1 MYSSEIPLLKAV
13 AQTIEPVPGS
23 ALVSQVVERFQ
34 RDSALLAVPVASD
47 GSFAG
52 ISSRKDLFFQHL
64 AKPFAR
70 DLYSKKPIS
79 QLLDS
84 RPLVLPADWNI
95 HQGLEALLQ
104 HDPALSHD
112 CFAVT
117 DQGRCIG
124 IVAVAD
130 LMMTISRM
138 QAGLLE
144 TLEQL
149 SRRIRS
155 EVEMARRIQ
164 NDLLPVTPLTRNNL
178 LLVGDLVNSTEI
190 SGDFFDLFF
199 PTPGQTGLL
208 VADVTGHGVQ
218 AGLVTTAAKAG
229 LQTLLDNGV
238 TRPAELLCGIN
249 RSILATARQQLMM
262 TALIALFDQERGC
275 LRLASAGHPFPRQ
288 YRAASRTWHELPLEP
303 GFPLGFDEQA
313 AYCEAELAFLPGDR
327 LLLFSD
333 GIIEAENSAGEP
345 FGAVRFQQVL
355 QQGCDLEPEALKDR
369 LLAEAR
375 SFTGHELF
383 EDDVTLLLAAD
394 QGEHQHVEP

>member
-1 MYSSEIPLLKAV
+1 MYNRDIPRLKAV
-13 AQTIEPVPGS
+13 AQMVEPVPGN

-34 RDSALLAVPVASD
+34 RDATLLAVPVATD
-47 GSFAG
+47 DSFEG

-70 DLYSKKPIS
+70 DLYNKKPIN
-79 QLLDS
+79 QLLDH
-84 RPLVLPADWNI
+84 RPLVLPAEWSV
-95 HQGLEALLQ
+95 HQGLAALLE
-104 HDPALSHD
+104 HDPGLAHD

-117 DQGRCIG
+117 EQGRCIG

-138 QAGLLE
+138 QASLLE

-149 SRRIRS
+149 SSRIRS

-164 NDLLPVTPLTRNNL
+164 HDLLPVTPLRRNNL

-199 PTPGQTGLL
+199 PSSSQTGLL

-238 TRPAELLCGIN
+238 TRPEELLCGIN
-249 RSILATARQQLMM
+249 RSILATARGQLMM
-262 TALIALFDQERGC
+262 TALIALLEHDTGR
-275 LRLASAGHPFPRQ
+275 LLLASAGHPFPWH
-288 YRAASRTWHELPLEP
+288 YEAATRTWHELALEP

-313 AYCEAELAFLPGDR
+313 AYIEAELAFLPGDR

-333 GIIEAENSAGEP
+333 GIVEAENSAGEP
-345 FGAVRFQQVL
+345 FGALRFQQVL
-355 QQGCDLEPEALKDR
+355 QENHHLAPEALKEL

-375 SFTGHELF
+375 SFTGQELF
-383 EDDVTLLLAAD
+383 DDDVTLLLAAD
-394 QGEHQHVEP
+394 QGASSC